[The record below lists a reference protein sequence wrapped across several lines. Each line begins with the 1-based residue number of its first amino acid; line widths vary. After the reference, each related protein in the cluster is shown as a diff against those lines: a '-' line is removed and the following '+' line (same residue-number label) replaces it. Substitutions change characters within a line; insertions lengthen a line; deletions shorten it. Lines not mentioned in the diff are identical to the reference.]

1 MKFWRPGITGKL
13 FLAIFATC
21 IVLLISM
28 HWAVRISFERG
39 FIDYIKHGNEQRL
52 QLLSDALGEQYAQH
66 GNWRFLRNNDRFV
79 FQILRSFEHDNSE
92 DKPGPGMPPHGWRTQ
107 FWVVDQNNKVLVGP
121 RAPIPPDGTR
131 RPILVNGA
139 EVGAVIASP
148 VERLTRNTDINFDK
162 QQRQTS
168 WLIVALATLLAA
180 LATFLLARGLLAPV
194 KRLVDGTHKLAAGDF
209 TTRVTPTSED
219 ELGKLAQDFNQ
230 LASTLE
236 KNQQMRR
243 DFMADISHE
252 LRTPLAVL
260 RGELEAIQDGVRK
273 FTPETVASLQ
283 AEVGTLTKLVDDLH
297 QLSMSDEG
305 ALAYQKAPVDLIPL
319 LEVAGG
325 AFRERFASRGLKLQ
339 FSLPDSITVFGD
351 RDRLMQLFNN
361 LLENSLR
368 YTDSGGS
375 LKISA
380 EQHDKTVRLTFADS
394 APGVSDDQL
403 QKLFER
409 FYRTEGSRNR
419 ASGGSGLGLAICLNI
434 VEAHNGRII
443 AAHSPFGGV
452 SITVELPLERDL
464 QRSMTELPIDENTP
478 RILIVEDEPKLGQLL
493 IDYLRAASYAPTLIS
508 HGDQVLPYVRQTP
521 PDLIL
526 LDLMLPGTDGLTL
539 CREIRRFSD
548 IPIVMVTAKI
558 EEIDRLLGL
567 EIGAD
572 DYICK
577 PYSPREVVA
586 RVKTILRRCKPQREL
601 QQQDAESPL
610 IIDEGRFQASWR
622 GKMLDLTP
630 AEFRLLKTLSHE
642 PGKVFSREQLLNHL
656 YDDYRVVTDRTIDS
670 HIKNLRRKLESL
682 DAEQSFIRAVYGVGY
697 RWEADACRIV

>member
-21 IVLLISM
+21 IVLLITM

-52 QLLSDALGEQYAQH
+52 QMLGDALGEQYAQH

-79 FQILRSFEHDNSE
+79 FQILRSLEHDSND

-121 RAPIPPDGTR
+121 RSPIPPDGTR
-131 RPILVNGA
+131 RPILVNGL

-168 WLIVALATLLAA
+168 WLIVALSTLLAA
-180 LATFLLARGLLAPV
+180 LATFPLARGLLAPV

-305 ALAYQKAPVDLIPL
+305 ALAYQKATVDLVPL

-325 AFRERFASRGLKLQ
+325 AFRERFASRGLTLQ

-368 YTDSGGS
+368 YTDSGGG
-375 LKISA
+375 LHISA
-380 EQHDKTVRLTFADS
+380 EQHDKMVHLTFADS

-434 VEAHNGRII
+434 VEAHNGRIV

-452 SITVELPLERDL
+452 SITV
-464 QRSMTELPIDENTP
+464 ELPIDENTP

-670 HIKNLRRKLESL
+670 HIKNLRRKLEAL
-682 DAEQSFIRAVYGVGY
+682 DEEQSFIRAVYGVGY